1 MCAPAVPHS
10 FACAATRRHKHRRAI
25 VRQDGGKLD
34 ITTLDVAARLHTEG
48 VPATDIHLVA
58 AEVERCIRF
67 VGDDGDDVVVLHL
80 HPWTVELIDRYG
92 DKLRCLLMTTRG
104 KVDAR

>member
-1 MCAPAVPHS
+1 MES
-10 FACAATRRHKHRRAI
+10 
-25 VRQDGGKLD
+25 GKLD
-34 ITTLDVAARLHTEG
+34 ITTLDVAARLLAEG
-48 VPATDIHLVA
+48 VPATDVYVVA

-67 VGDDGDDVVVLHL
+67 VGDDGDDVVVVRL

-104 KVDAR
+104 KVDAS